1 VRATDGT
8 FWSAWQSN
16 TITVPGNQAPVVH
29 GSNKKL
35 TYSPTSAT
43 SLSAT
48 VNTSAAANS
57 PSVPTDPSVDASSLF
72 TATDPDGDIIITY
85 ALKDMTGNGYFV
97 VNGVAQATNVEI
109 DLTATQLAQTIYQS
123 GSGTDQLAV
132 SAFDGM
138 TWSSWQTFTIT
149 APVITVVETLG
160 STNLTKVDSSFY
172 FGASGA
178 QLKYAGAAVAAD
190 QYGGW
195 MPIAAE
201 ATASGYEVAWK
212 LAGSNLYTIWNT
224 DSSGN
229 TVSNTAVLAATSTS
243 LESLE
248 ASFHQDLNGDGTI
261 GLPTTVIETFG
272 STSLTKVGNNFYFG
286 ASGAQL
292 KYAGAAVAAD
302 QYGGWMPIA
311 ADATA
316 SGYEVAWKLAGS
328 NLYTIWNTDSSG
340 NTVSNTAV
348 LAATSTSLESLEA
361 SFHQDLNGDGTIGLP
376 SSGISAASLTPSAP
390 IVVSSGANVE
400 ITSAYAGAVTFTDST
415 GTLKLDHSSSF
426 AGTVAGMGA
435 QDTLDLADINFAT
448 LQQPI
453 FSGNTSGG
461 MLNVT
466 DGTHTANIALLG
478 NYMAS
483 TFVTSSDGHGGTYIV
498 DPSVA
503 SQTTLAQPL
512 HA

>member
-57 PSVPTDPSVDASSLF
+57 PSVPMDPSVDASSLF

-109 DLTATQLAQTIYQS
+109 DLTAAQLSQTIYQS

-138 TWSSWQTFTIT
+138 TWSSWQTFTVT
-149 APVITVVETLG
+149 APVIAVVETLG
-160 STNLTKVDSSFY
+160 STSLTQVSNNFY
-172 FGASGA
+172 LGGSGPQMKYLGAAITAGQFGAWA
-178 QLKYAGAAVAAD
+178 
-190 QYGGW
+190 
-195 MPIAAE
+195 PIGAE
-201 ATASGYEVAWK
+201 ATANGYQVAWK
-212 LAGSNLYTIWNT
+212 LAGTNLYTVWNT
-224 DSSGN
+224 DSNGNDVSNIIGTVSGN
-229 TVSNTAVLAATSTS
+229 STA
-243 LESLE
+243 
-248 ASFHQDLNGDGTI
+248 
-261 GLPTTVIETFG
+261 
-272 STSLTKVGNNFYFG
+272 
-286 ASGAQL
+286 
-292 KYAGAAVAAD
+292 
-302 QYGGWMPIA
+302 
-311 ADATA
+311 
-316 SGYEVAWKLAGS
+316 
-328 NLYTIWNTDSSG
+328 
-340 NTVSNTAV
+340 
-348 LAATSTSLESLEA
+348 LESLEA

-376 SSGISAASLTPSAP
+376 SSAISAASLIASAP
-390 IVVSSGANVE
+390 IVVTSGSTVE
-400 ITSAYAGAVTFTDST
+400 IASAYAGAVTFTDST
-415 GTLKLDHSSSF
+415 GTLKLDHASSF
-426 AGTVAGMGA
+426 AGTVAGMGE

-483 TFVTSSDGHGGTYIV
+483 AFVTSSDGHGGTYIV